1 MADDLQRAVRGETAR
16 RSWSAPEPCTDAA
29 ADGEALPTEL
39 CCEHPE
45 AQREGQT
52 QLMQGEL
59 NRDWNATADP
69 KLPSKVVSPGVG
81 YQADAE

>member
-39 CCEHPE
+39 CCEHP
-45 AQREGQT
+45 
-52 QLMQGEL
+52 GEPARWGHPSPTHAL
-59 NRDWNATADP
+59 YSQATAR
-69 KLPSKVVSPGVG
+69 
-81 YQADAE
+81 